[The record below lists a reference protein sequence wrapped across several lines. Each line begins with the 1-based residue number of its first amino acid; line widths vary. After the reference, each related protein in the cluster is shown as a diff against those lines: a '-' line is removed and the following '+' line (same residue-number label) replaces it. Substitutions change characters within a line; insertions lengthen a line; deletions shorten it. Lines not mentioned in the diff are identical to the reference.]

1 MVIHATAM
9 TETSPKAALDRIAAA
24 LVHVRETAKGGTIVT
39 PVLFPSGAHVSV
51 RVVLESDHCLITDD
65 GAAFAE
71 ADMMGAVDIFKRAGR
86 TVAEEAGIRFNSYE
100 IFEAHASLETAPGI
114 VAIIADAA
122 RRTIQ
127 ITAER
132 LAKRLYDETR
142 VDVVDRLIDAF
153 GPHSVR
159 RDAAISG
166 ASTHDWSV
174 DAFIDIGPGAA
185 VEVISPAP
193 VSVSSS
199 YMKLDDIRRLENA
212 PRTVGALT
220 SRRAFKADQLLI
232 LGRTAKLIE
241 ARSPMDELRRLVA

>member
-1 MVIHATAM
+1 M
-9 TETSPKAALDRIAAA
+9 TGYMPKVTLDRIADA
-24 LVHVRETAKGGTIVT
+24 LVHVRETPKGGTIVT

-51 RVVLESDHCLITDD
+51 RIVLESDHCLITDD

-71 ADMMGAVDIFKRAGR
+71 ADMMGAGDIFKRAGR

-100 IFEAHASLETAPGI
+100 IFEANASLETAPGI

-132 LAKRLYDETR
+132 MAKRLFEETR

-159 RDAAISG
+159 RDAPISG
-166 ASTHDWSV
+166 ASTHGWTV
-174 DAFIDIGPGAA
+174 DAFIDVGPGVA

-232 LGRTAKLIE
+232 LGRTARLID
-241 ARSPMDELRRLVA
+241 ARSPMDELRRLAA